1 MVQVLFTSV
10 DPIEN
15 VKKCSALTIRTPEW
29 RLRPL
34 FLGCFMRSLWLFFQE
49 GCICL
54 INFGICLLYFQ
65 FLLCLVRKNY
75 VIYVFLAIQK
85 KIIFRNTLFFI
96 KALWYCN
103 FSVSQF
109 SNTCG
114 GVSVSQNIQ
123 LISFIFFKEMVIF
136 AGRYSLYYQLILSRN
151 GTVRIWLLFRVNLLI
166 YGEFP
171 YQLNIALKSREVFM
185 GSYQTMNP

>member
-1 MVQVLFTSV
+1 MASSTIVFGLFYAQFVIILSRRMYLFNKFWYMFTIFSV
-10 DPIEN
+10 FVMFSEEELCNLCFSCHTKEN
-15 VKKCSALTIRTPEW
+15 Y
-29 RLRPL
+29 
-34 FLGCFMRSLWLFFQE
+34 FQE
-49 GCICL
+49 
-54 INFGICLLYFQ
+54 
-65 FLLCLVRKNY
+65 Y
-75 VIYVFLAIQK
+75 VI
-85 KIIFRNTLFFI
+85 FI

-136 AGRYSLYYQLILSRN
+136 AGRYSLYYQLLLSRN